1 MGEHAPPLE
10 THAYVSRFISALR
23 KMAPMAALQ
32 GQGVGDKGRA
42 SSAGACPCFELTH
55 QRVKDLS
62 NQTQAFS
69 EVTKRYAGALLALAD
84 EKGQVDEV
92 AKDMAAFANLIEG
105 SKPLTAAITNPML
118 KRDDV
123 AKALNGIVE
132 SAGAGQLTKNFVG
145 LVAKNGRAKDLPS
158 MAAAF
163 AGELAK
169 RRGEVMAEVTS
180 ARALTKAQEKA
191 LKDTLAKEM
200 GSKVQI
206 DPKVDP
212 SILGGLIV
220 RVGSKMV
227 DSSLK
232 TKLQKL
238 KLSLSKG
245 LTTKG
250 MA

>member
-1 MGEHAPPLE
+1 M
-10 THAYVSRFISALR
+10 
-23 KMAPMAALQ
+23 
-32 GQGVGDKGRA
+32 
-42 SSAGACPCFELTH
+42 
-55 QRVKDLS
+55 S
-62 NQTQAFS
+62 NQTRAFS
-69 EVTKRYAGALLALAD
+69 EATKRYAGALLALAD
-84 EKGQVDEV
+84 EKGEVDAV
-92 AKDMAAFANLIEG
+92 AKDMAAFADLVAG
-105 SKPLTAAITNPML
+105 SDALSSAIANPLL
-118 KRDDV
+118 KREQV
-123 AKALNGIVE
+123 ASALDGIAE
-132 SAGAGQLTKNFVG
+132 KAGAGQITKNFIG
-145 LVAKNGRAKDLPS
+145 LVAKNGRARDLPN

-163 AGELAK
+163 AAELAS
-169 RRGEVMAEVTS
+169 RRGELLAEVTS
-180 ARALTKAQEKA
+180 ARALTKAQQEA
-191 LKDTLAKEM
+191 LQESLVKEM

-206 DPKVDP
+206 DQKVDP

>member
-1 MGEHAPPLE
+1 MLRAAP
-10 THAYVSRFISALR
+10 VSYLG
-23 KMAPMAALQ
+23 L
-32 GQGVGDKGRA
+32 
-42 SSAGACPCFELTH
+42 AGGLFFLW
-55 QRVKDLS
+55 QRDQVLS

-69 EVTKRYAGALLALAD
+69 EATRRYAGALLALAD

-92 AKDMAAFANLIEG
+92 AKDMAAFADVIAG
-105 SKPLTAAITNPML
+105 SDTLKAAISTPLL
-118 KRDDV
+118 KRNQV
-123 AKALNGIVE
+123 AASLDAIIGKI
-132 SAGAGQLTKNFVG
+132 GAGQVARNFVG
-145 LVAKNGRAKDLPS
+145 LVTKNGRANDLPL

-163 AGELAK
+163 AAELAA
-169 RRGEVMAEVTS
+169 RRGELLAEVTS

-191 LKDTLAKEM
+191 LQETLTKEM
-200 GSKVQI
+200 GSKIQI
-206 DPKVDP
+206 DQRVDP
-212 SILGGLIV
+212 SLLGGLIV